1 MSNSLDLKLN
11 VDTKSST
18 DTYGKFIFQPLDRG
32 FGVTLGNALRRVLLT
47 SIPGAAITNVKMD
60 GVLHEF
66 STIKGI
72 KEDVADII
80 MNLKG
85 VRFKLFENNPD
96 KVRVILTGK
105 RVFTAN
111 DIQKL
116 SDQFEILNPDHYIT
130 ELNKEGK
137 IDMELWVGVGKGYVS
152 SEENEIPN
160 ASIGMIS
167 IDSIFNPVT
176 KVTFNSSALPG
187 AKEDQESLTIEI
199 FTDGSISSKDAISH
213 AATVLVK
220 HLTFVEAISKP
231 EVLKITE
238 GISEEM
244 IAMQKLLNSTI
255 DEMELSVR
263 SYNCLQTAGIKY
275 IHELVSRE
283 ENEMLK
289 FKNFGRKSL
298 TELVEKLGKVG
309 LHFGMDTEE
318 HVVQKK
324 ER

>member
-1 MSNSLDLKLN
+1 MDLKLN
-11 VDTKSST
+11 VDTISST

-32 FGVTLGNALRRVLLT
+32 FGITLGNALRRVLLT

-96 KVRVILTGK
+96 KVRVKLTGK

-111 DIQKL
+111 DIQEL

-137 IDMELWVGVGKGYVS
+137 IDMELLVGVGKGYVS

-187 AKEDQESLTIEI
+187 AKEDQESLSIEI

-324 ER
+324 EK

>member
-1 MSNSLDLKLN
+1 MSNALDLKLN
-11 VDTKSST
+11 VETKSSS
-18 DTYGKFIFQPLDRG
+18 DTYGKFLFQPLDRG

-85 VRFKLFENNPD
+85 VRFKLFENKPD
-96 KVRVILTGK
+96 KVHIQLSGK
-105 RVFTAN
+105 HVFTAK
-111 DIQKL
+111 DIQEK
-116 SDQFEILNPDHYIT
+116 SDQFEILNSDHYIT
-130 ELNKEGK
+130 ELNEDGN
-137 IDMELWVGVGKGYVS
+137 IDMELWLGVGKGYVS

-160 ASIGMIS
+160 SSIGIIS

-176 KVTFNSSALPG
+176 KVTFSTNTLPG
-187 AKEDQESLTIEI
+187 AKEDQESLSIEI

-231 EVLKITE
+231 EVLEVTE
-238 GISEEM
+238 GISEEKV
-244 IAMQKLLNSTI
+244 AMQKLLNSTI

-309 LHFGMDTEE
+309 LHFGMDTKE
-318 HVVQKK
+318 HVVQKEEK
-324 ER
+324 

>member
-1 MSNSLDLKLN
+1 MDLKLN
-11 VDTKSST
+11 VDTISST

-32 FGVTLGNALRRVLLT
+32 FGITLGNALRRVLLT

-85 VRFKLFENNPD
+85 IRFKLFENNPD
-96 KVRVILTGK
+96 KVRVKLTGK

-111 DIQKL
+111 DIQEL

-130 ELNKEGK
+130 ELNKEGE

-187 AKEDQESLTIEI
+187 AKEDQESLSIEI

-324 ER
+324 EK

>member
-1 MSNSLDLKLN
+1 MSNALDLKLN
-11 VDTKSST
+11 VETKSSS
-18 DTYGKFIFQPLDRG
+18 DTYGKFLFQPLDRG

-85 VRFKLFENNPD
+85 VRFKLFENKPD
-96 KVRVILTGK
+96 KVHIQLSGK
-105 RVFTAN
+105 HVFTAK
-111 DIQKL
+111 DIQEK
-116 SDQFEILNPDHYIT
+116 SDQFEILNSDHYIT
-130 ELNKEGK
+130 EVNDEGK
-137 IDMELWVGVGKGYVS
+137 IDMELWLGVGKGYVS

-160 ASIGMIS
+160 ASIGTIS

-176 KVTFNSSALPG
+176 KVTFSTNPLPG
-187 AKEDQESLTIEI
+187 AKEDQEILSIEI

-231 EVLKITE
+231 EVLEVTE
-238 GISEEM
+238 GISEEKV
-244 IAMQKLLNSTI
+244 AMQKLLNSTI

-298 TELVEKLGKVG
+298 TELVEKLANVG
-309 LHFGMDTEE
+309 IHFAMDVEE
-318 HVVQKK
+318 YVAKKK
-324 ER
+324 EK

>member
-1 MSNSLDLKLN
+1 MDLKLD
-11 VDTKSST
+11 VDTISST
-18 DTYGKFIFQPLDRG
+18 DTYGKFNFKPLDRG
-32 FGVTLGNALRRVLLT
+32 FGITLGNALRRVLLT

-283 ENEMLK
+283 ENEMLR

-324 ER
+324 EK

>member
-1 MSNSLDLKLN
+1 MSNALDLKLN
-11 VDTKSST
+11 VETKSSS
-18 DTYGKFIFQPLDRG
+18 DTYGKFLFQPLDRG

-85 VRFKLFENNPD
+85 VRFKLFENKPD
-96 KVRVILTGK
+96 KVHIQLSGK
-105 RVFTAN
+105 HVFTAK
-111 DIQKL
+111 DIQEK
-116 SDQFEILNPDHYIT
+116 SDQFEILNSDHYIT
-130 ELNKEGK
+130 EVNDEGK
-137 IDMELWVGVGKGYVS
+137 IDMELWLGVGKGYVS

-176 KVTFNSSALPG
+176 KVTFSTNPLPG
-187 AKEDQESLTIEI
+187 AKEDQEILSIEI

-220 HLTFVEAISKP
+220 HLTFAEAISNP
-231 EVLKITE
+231 DVLEITE
-238 GISEEM
+238 GISEEKV
-244 IAMQKLLNSTI
+244 AMQKLLNSTI

-298 TELVEKLGKVG
+298 TELVEKLANVG
-309 LHFGMDTEE
+309 IHFAMDVEE
-318 HVVQKK
+318 YVAKKK
-324 ER
+324 EK

>member
-1 MSNSLDLKLN
+1 MDLKLN
-11 VDTKSST
+11 VDTISST

-32 FGVTLGNALRRVLLT
+32 FGITLGNALRRVLLT

-85 VRFKLFENNPD
+85 IRFKLFENNPD

-187 AKEDQESLTIEI
+187 AKEDQESLSIEI

-318 HVVQKK
+318 HVVKKK
-324 ER
+324 EK

>member
-1 MSNSLDLKLN
+1 MSNALDLILN
-11 VDTKSST
+11 IETESSS

-85 VRFKLFENNPD
+85 VRFKLFENRPD
-96 KVRVILTGK
+96 KVHIQLSGK
-105 RVFTAN
+105 HIFTAK
-111 DIQKL
+111 DIQEK

-130 ELNKEGK
+130 ELNREGN
-137 IDMELWVGVGKGYVS
+137 IDVELLLGVGTGYVS
-152 SEENEIPN
+152 SEENDIPN

-176 KVTFNSSALPG
+176 KVTFSTNPLPG
-187 AKEDQESLTIEI
+187 AKEDQEILSIEI

-231 EVLKITE
+231 EVLEVTE
-238 GISEEM
+238 GISEEKV
-244 IAMQKLLNSTI
+244 AMQKLLNSTI

-324 ER
+324 EK

>member
-1 MSNSLDLKLN
+1 MSNALDFKLN
-11 VDTKSST
+11 VETKSSS
-18 DTYGKFIFQPLDRG
+18 DTQGEFLFQPLDRG

-47 SIPGAAITNVKMD
+47 SIPGAAVTNVKMD

-85 VRFKLFENNPD
+85 VRFKLFENRPD
-96 KVRVILTGK
+96 KVHIKLSGK
-105 RVFTAN
+105 HIFTAK
-111 DIQKL
+111 DIQNK

-130 ELNKEGK
+130 ELNGDGN
-137 IDMELWVGVGKGYVS
+137 IDMELLLGVGKGYVS

-176 KVTFNSSALPG
+176 KVTFSINPLPG
-187 AKEDQESLTIEI
+187 AKEDQESLSIEI
-199 FTDGSISSKDAISH
+199 FTDGSITSKDAISH

-231 EVLKITE
+231 EVLEITE
-238 GISEEM
+238 GISEEKV
-244 IAMQKLLNSTI
+244 AMQKLLNSTI
-255 DEMELSVR
+255 AEMELSVR

-275 IHELVSRE
+275 IYELVSRE

-298 TELVEKLGKVG
+298 TELVEKLANVG
-309 LHFGMDTEE
+309 LHFAMDVEE
-318 HVVQKK
+318 YVAKKK
-324 ER
+324 EK

>member
-1 MSNSLDLKLN
+1 MSNTLDFKLN
-11 VDTKSST
+11 VQTKSSS

-85 VRFKLFENNPD
+85 VRFKLFENRPD
-96 KVRVILTGK
+96 KVHIQLSGK
-105 RVFTAN
+105 HIFTAK
-111 DIQKL
+111 DIQEK

-130 ELNKEGK
+130 ELNREGN
-137 IDMELWVGVGKGYVS
+137 IDMELLLGVGTGYVS
-152 SEENEIPN
+152 SEENDIPN

-176 KVTFNSSALPG
+176 KVTFSTNPLPG
-187 AKEDQESLTIEI
+187 AKEDQESLSIEI
-199 FTDGSISSKDAISH
+199 FTDGSITSKDAISH

-231 EVLKITE
+231 EVLEITE
-238 GISEEM
+238 GISEEKV
-244 IAMQKLLNSTI
+244 AMQKLLNSTI

-275 IHELVSRE
+275 IYELVSRE

-298 TELVEKLGKVG
+298 TELIEKLSNVG
-309 LHFGMDTEE
+309 LSFGMDVEE
-318 HVVQKK
+318 HITKKK
-324 ER
+324 EK